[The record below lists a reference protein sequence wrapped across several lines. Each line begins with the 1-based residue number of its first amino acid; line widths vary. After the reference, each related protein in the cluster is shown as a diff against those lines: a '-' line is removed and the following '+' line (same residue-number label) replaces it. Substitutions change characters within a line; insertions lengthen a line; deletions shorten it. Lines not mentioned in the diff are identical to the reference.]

1 MGFVDRVLAN
11 AGQRGSHRAA
21 NERDWPVGKSELV
34 HWDGPWGHD
43 QSRFSPEEY
52 GDYLATSNDIFSV
65 NTWRARALSRPR
77 LRFYAGDEAEKEERK
92 LSKAAQLY
100 KYVNPFWTSRR
111 LKRMDEM
118 AMGTWGETFWAIEHE
133 RGQPKEIW
141 WLKAS
146 RVQPITH
153 PTKYIEKWAYNGPSG
168 EIITFE
174 PHEIMWFRYP
184 NPLDEF
190 SPLSPLAAARLAAD
204 MASDAMQANRQA
216 FANGLSIAGLVV
228 PPGQDKVVFS
238 DDQAKDLEV
247 ALKRKFTGS
256 KNAHK
261 WAVLRH
267 EARFLPMQM
276 NQRDAEYIAGLNL
289 SFRQVCRAYGV
300 PAPLLGDME
309 HATLANLRELQ
320 RGAWEQTLIPD
331 GDFHAEEIVEQY
343 LPLFR
348 GSSEPDHCEYDYSSI
363 EALQESA
370 TEAWTR
376 EMQALDRGATYINE
390 WRKGK
395 GLPPVEWGD
404 KPYMPAN
411 KGPIDN
417 QGLPQLPQP
426 PGGKKLPDDEV
437 NPSTPKERVWV
448 SHWDAR
454 SLLASFKR
462 EHANGHNGKVS
473 VR

>member
-1 MGFVDRVLAN
+1 MSFVDRVLAS
-11 AGQRGSHRAA
+11 QRDERERA
-21 NERDWPVGKSELV
+21 WPVGKGELV
-34 HWDGPWGHD
+34 NWDGPAGHD
-43 QSRFSPEEY
+43 QSQFSPEEY
-52 GDYLATSNDIFSV
+52 GDYLATSNDIYSV
-65 NTWRARALSRPR
+65 NAWRARALSRPR
-77 LRFYAGDEAEKEERK
+77 LRFYTGDEAEKEERK

-111 LKRMDEM
+111 LKRMDELS
-118 AMGTWGETFWAIEHE
+118 MGTWGETFWAIEYD

-146 RVQPITH
+146 RMQPVTH
-153 PTKYIEKWAYNGPSG
+153 ETEYIQSWAYNSVSG

-174 PHEIMWFRYP
+174 PHEVIWYRYP

-204 MASDAMQANRQA
+204 TASAAMTANNQALS
-216 FANGLSIAGLVV
+216 NGLSLAGIVV
-228 PPGQDKVVFS
+228 PPGQEKVVFS
-238 DDQAKDLEV
+238 DEQAKDLEI
-247 ALKRKFTGS
+247 ALKRKFTGA
-256 KNAHK
+256 KNKNK

-276 NQRDAEYIAGLNL
+276 TQKDAEYLGGLNM
-289 SFRQVCRAYGV
+289 SFRQVCRAYGI
-300 PAPLLGDME
+300 PAALLGDLE

-331 GDFHAEEIVEQY
+331 NDFQAEEVEEQY
-343 LPLFR
+343 LPLFGKR
-348 GSSEPDHCEYDYSSI
+348 SGEPDHCEYDYSVI

-376 EMQALDRGATYINE
+376 EMQALDRGGIVINE

-395 GLPPVEWGD
+395 GMPPVEWGD

-411 KGPIDN
+411 KGPIGDD
-417 QGLPQLPQP
+417 GVPQLPASDKP
-426 PGGKKLPDDEV
+426 LPDDEV
-437 NPSTPKERVWV
+437 NPSTKPAAPRIVDHM
-448 SHWDAR
+448 SAR
-454 SLLASFKR
+454 KLLAEFAR
-462 EHANGHNGKVS
+462 HPVLNGA
-473 VR
+473 RR